1 MLINK
6 LIIGIDPDVSK
17 SGYCEIMLN
26 GTDIQLQH
34 GAYSFPEIV
43 IEIFKRI
50 AEHKKLS
57 QYHCDIEIYVEAGWL
72 NRPHNF
78 HTPSYAKKSISDT
91 VANGV
96 GRNEETGRKIIEM
109 AKYYGL
115 NVFEAP
121 PLKKIWGADHR
132 QKISH
137 EELKN
142 LTGGLVK
149 GQTNQDT
156 RDAILLAWDKA
167 GLPMRIKMNSN
178 ILNKIKIK

>member
-1 MLINK
+1 MKDK

-50 AEHKKLS
+50 ADHKKLS
-57 QYHCDIEIYVEAGWL
+57 SHLYDIEIYVEAGWL

-78 HTPSYAKKSISDT
+78 HTPSYAKKAISDT

-115 NVFEAP
+115 NVFEVS
-121 PLKKIWGADHR
+121 PLKKIWGINFKD
-132 QKISH
+132 KISH
-137 EELKN
+137 EEIKIVTN
-142 LTGGLVK
+142 GLVK
-149 GQTNQDT
+149 GKTNQDT
-156 RDAILLAWDKA
+156 RDAILIAWTKA
-167 GLPMRIKMNSN
+167 NLP
-178 ILNKIKIK
+178 IKISKATKTTK

>member
-1 MLINK
+1 MNNK
-6 LIIGIDPDVSK
+6 LIIGIDPDVTQ

-78 HTPSYAKKSISDT
+78 HTSSYAKKAISDT

-132 QKISH
+132 QKISAK
-137 EELKN
+137 ELKI
-142 LTGGLVK
+142 LTGGLVST
-149 GQTNQDT
+149 QTNQDT

-167 GLPMRIKMNSN
+167 GLPMRIYK
-178 ILNKIKIK
+178 K